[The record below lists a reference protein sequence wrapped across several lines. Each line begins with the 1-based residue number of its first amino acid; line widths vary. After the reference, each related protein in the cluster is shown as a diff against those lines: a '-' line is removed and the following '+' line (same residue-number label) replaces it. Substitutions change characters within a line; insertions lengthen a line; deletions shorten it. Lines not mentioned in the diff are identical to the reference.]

1 MWPEIS
7 LQQTFGVELEFVV
20 KTPLGHLDQRI
31 EVEELMARL
40 FVAGGFATNDIGAL
54 DSYDKWSIAR
64 DSSIRSKEN
73 EDEDPDPLM
82 VYFGVE
88 VKSRILPVNPASFS
102 EIRQIVDILNKNFKI
117 PKNKSTGLHVHIID
131 IREGP
136 FHAVAQIEK
145 IGNLSEFIDQVNPD
159 DDRFFAYN
167 FTHLKRKANS
177 KQTVEFRQHAGTMD
191 ADRILAWADFTTGM
205 VEYCHRIDPDR
216 LMTLLL
222 TFGANDE
229 FSLLNLLQIIGKAHL
244 IEHYKPR
251 LVNRARPEILFRN

>member
-1 MWPEIS
+1 MWPERS

-20 KTPLGHLDQRI
+20 KTRLGHLDQRI

-102 EIRQIVDILNKNFKI
+102 EIRQIVDILNANFRI
-117 PKNKSTGLHVHIID
+117 PKNKSTGLHVHVGNRQRGFSLRCQNLAEIFNVFEHQINSLHSEDRLENTFCTSPSKIID

-145 IGNLSEFIDQVNPD
+145 IGNLNEFIDQ
-159 DDRFFAYN
+159 
-167 FTHLKRKANS
+167 
-177 KQTVEFRQHAGTMD
+177 
-191 ADRILAWADFTTGM
+191 
-205 VEYCHRIDPDR
+205 
-216 LMTLLL
+216 
-222 TFGANDE
+222 
-229 FSLLNLLQIIGKAHL
+229 
-244 IEHYKPR
+244 
-251 LVNRARPEILFRN
+251 